1 MNGNFKKIGLVFIC
15 SILMCC
21 NKNEKTSKPIKDSK
35 SIEQDLIV
43 EGRKFIKQNSNIIID
58 SIASF
63 DLRFINPQT
72 NEEKLTIGLIDSIYY
87 KNIGGGSDKN
97 YMSFKLR
104 KDDLANF
111 KSEYELNLVQRNN
124 LDSNV
129 LYITFSNFR
138 IENDIAIINVKKVF
152 GISMI
157 QASFYF
163 KKENNVWVF
172 KGKTLNGAIG

>member
-15 SILMCC
+15 LILMSC
-21 NKNEKTSKPIKDSK
+21 NKNEKTSEPIKDSK
-35 SIEQDLIV
+35 SIEQDLIL

-63 DLRFINPQT
+63 DLRFINPQP
-72 NEEKLTIGLIDSIYY
+72 NEEKLTIGLVDSIYY

-97 YMSFKLR
+97 FMSFKLY

-111 KSEYELNLVQRNN
+111 KSEYKLNLVQRNN
-124 LDSNV
+124 QDSNV

-138 IENDIAIINVKKVF
+138 IENNIAIIRVKKVF
-152 GISMI
+152 GISMM
-157 QASFYF
+157 QAVFYF
-163 KKENNVWVF
+163 KKENNVWIF
-172 KGKTLNGAIG
+172 KGKTLDGAIG

>member
-1 MNGNFKKIGLVFIC
+1 MEILKKLGLVFIC

-21 NKNEKTSKPIKDSK
+21 NKNEKTSEPIKDSK

-63 DLRFINPQT
+63 DLRFMNPQA
-72 NEEKLTIGLIDSIYY
+72 NEEKLTIGLIDSVFY

-97 YMSFKLR
+97 FMSFKLH
-104 KDDLANF
+104 KADLASF
-111 KSEYELNLVQRNN
+111 KSEYKLNLVQRNN

-138 IENDIAIINVKKVF
+138 IDNNNAIIRVKKVF
-152 GISMI
+152 GISMM
-157 QASFYF
+157 QAVFHF

-172 KGKTLNGAIG
+172 KKKTLDGNIG